1 MATPI
6 SRNDYIDIL
15 KQGDKNNLRHI
26 LEVAKDVRKF
36 EIELYW
42 KRAAYFWAF
51 VSVFFIG
58 YYQTLPET
66 KFNGNF
72 LQEKLLINCAI
83 IIGGYIFSLG
93 WFFVN
98 KGSKFWQENWEKHI
112 DMLENELGEPLYSII
127 MHNKNRCFSIKKS
140 YPYSVSKVNQ
150 ILSFMI
156 VFGWALLIIFRTL
169 YFYPKCDNLPFI
181 GDNLPFIIGIAI
193 IVFIPIVFHYCA
205 RGFAAKVTD
214 CDESF
219 FKREQE

>member
-6 SRNDYIDIL
+6 SKKEYIDIL

-58 YYQTLPET
+58 FYQTLPEP
-66 KFNGNF
+66 KSDGNF
-72 LQEKLLINCAI
+72 LQERLLINCAI
-83 IIGGYIFSLG
+83 ILGGYIFSLG

-98 KGSKFWQENWEKHI
+98 KGSKFWQENWEGHI

-127 MHNKNRCFSIKKS
+127 KHNKNSWFTIKKP

-150 ILSFMI
+150 ILSF
-156 VFGWALLIIFRTL
+156 VVVCGWALLIIFRTL
-169 YFYPKCDNLPFI
+169 YFCPKCGNLPVI
-181 GDNLPFIIGIAI
+181 GDNLPIIIGIAL
-193 IVFIPIVFHYCA
+193 IVVIPIVFHRCA
-205 RGFAAKVTD
+205 KGFAAKVTD
-214 CDESF
+214 CDEPF
-219 FKREQE
+219 FKREKD